1 VDKTIG
7 RFCVEPRMRI
17 IIDNDFSGDP
27 DDFFQLAHHLLSP
40 SVEVRAVIG
49 SHLRPDDP
57 MDSSGR
63 SAANAVA
70 KAHELMA
77 SMGMDG
83 SVPVYEGAPH
93 ALADSKTPLPSAASA
108 AIIEEALRE
117 DSKLPL
123 YLVCGAGLTDAASAL
138 LLEPR
143 IAERLTLVWIGGNE
157 YADLARPVPGPFRPE
172 YNLNIDIEAARA
184 VFNDSS
190 APIWQVPRDVYRQ
203 CLVSFAELEERVG
216 PCGEVGRYLVDAIAS
231 VVAFCRDKRGISL
244 GETYA
249 LGDSPLVLL
258 TALQCSYQ
266 PDPSSS
272 AYVLKER
279 PTILADGNYG
289 QPSGRGA
296 APSGRGMVR
305 VYTRIDTRLM
315 FEDLFLKLRKY
326 A

>member
-1 VDKTIG
+1 MDKTIG
-7 RFCVEPRMRI
+7 RFDVPPRMRI

-40 SVEVRAVIG
+40 SVEVRAIIG

-57 MDSSGR
+57 MDGSGR

-77 SMGMDG
+77 AMGLDG
-83 SVPVYEGAPH
+83 SVPVLEGAPR
-93 ALADSKTPLPSAASA
+93 ALSDPKTPSPSAASR

-117 DSKLPL
+117 DTKLPL
-123 YLVCGAGLTDAASAL
+123 YLVCGAGLTDTASAL

-143 IAERLTLVWIGGNE
+143 IAERLTIVWIGGNE
-157 YADLARPVPGPFRPE
+157 YPDLAEPVPGPFRPE
-172 YNLNIDIEAARA
+172 YNLNIDIDAART

-190 APIWQVPRDVYRQ
+190 APIWQVPRDAYRQ
-203 CLVSFAELEERVG
+203 CLVSLAELEARVR
-216 PCGEVGRYLVDAIAS
+216 PCGKVGSYLVDAIAS
-231 VVAFCRDKRGISL
+231 VIEFCLDKRGISL

-279 PTILADGNYG
+279 PTILADGSYG
-289 QPSGRGA
+289 PSAQRGA
-296 APSGRGMVR
+296 IR

-315 FEDLFLKLRKY
+315 FEDMYLKLRRY